1 MIFATGNNL
10 TLVGDM
16 VRRAVICTLD
26 AGIERPELR
35 SFESDPIER
44 VAADRGAYI
53 AAILTI
59 SLAYRAAGSPK
70 VCGPVGSY
78 AQWSA
83 AVRAPLIGLGQPDPV
98 DSMETARAEDPE
110 LSAIRELFGFWRE
123 HLSLNE
129 GFKA

>member
-53 AAILTI
+53 APLLTTP
-59 SLAYRAAGSPK
+59 LAYRAAGSPK

-78 AQWSA
+78 ARWSA
-83 AVRAPLIGLGQPDPV
+83 AVRAPLIWLGMPGPVGACRKRWRGPQDRPDRPRFQ
-98 DSMETARAEDPE
+98 T
-110 LSAIRELFGFWRE
+110 
-123 HLSLNE
+123 SLT
-129 GFKA
+129 F